1 MGFITINKRYLWYF
15 SIRLLNAMNPYVTAE
30 QHEEEESRRDSVSV
44 ASSYQITKALC
55 LTENYNCDTPV
66 C

>member
-1 MGFITINKRYLWYF
+1 MQRIHM
-15 SIRLLNAMNPYVTAE
+15 LLRNNMRKKKAVG
-30 QHEEEESRRDSVSV
+30 RDSASV